1 VNVVIRKLIAKE
13 LYVNRWFMLAAALAG
28 LLSVLAVVV
37 SNYSLAAFNIAS
49 ITWLTTIIAWGVMLA
64 IYGISNER
72 KENTLQFVLSLP
84 LSPAEYVRAKVA
96 GLLLTYVVPWLIA
109 SGAALALVALAPQVP
124 DGMLPYVTLLCVFLL
139 ANFAVVMCGALHA
152 RSDAWVAAVII
163 VTNMMVSLF
172 MFAVGAR
179 PGIRDHMKDAAPV
192 WNDTFF
198 NVLSIELIIFVIAIA
213 LPLATAA
220 RRRDFI

>member
-1 VNVVIRKLIAKE
+1 MSIVVRKLIAKE
-13 LYVNRWFMLAAALAG
+13 LYVNRWFMLATSVAAV
-28 LLSVLAVVV
+28 LSIV
-37 SNYSLAAFNIAS
+37 AASFGGSAYNIAA

-64 IYGISNER
+64 IYGVSNER

-84 LSPAEYVRAKVA
+84 LSPAEYVRAKLF
-96 GLLLTYVVPWLIA
+96 GLLLTYLLPWLA
-109 SGAALALVALAPQVP
+109 GSAAAIALVVLSPEVP
-124 DGMLPYVTLLCVFLL
+124 DGTLPYVVLLCVFLFT
-139 ANFAVVMCGALHA
+139 NFAVVMCGALHA

-163 VTNMMVSLF
+163 ITNMMVSLF
-172 MFAVGAR
+172 MFAVGSR
-179 PGIRDHMKDAAPV
+179 PGIKDYIEGPVPV

-198 NVLSIELIIFVIAIA
+198 NLLTLELIVFVIAVA

>member
-1 VNVVIRKLIAKE
+1 MSIVVRKLITKE
-13 LYVNRWFMLAAALAG
+13 LYVNRWFMLAAAIAAV
-28 LLSVLAVVV
+28 LSIF
-37 SNYSLAAFNIAS
+37 AASFGGSAYNIAA
-49 ITWLTTIIAWGVMLA
+49 ITWLTTVIAWGVMLA
-64 IYGISNER
+64 IYGVSNER

-84 LSPAEYVRAKVA
+84 ISPAEYVRAKLL
-96 GLLLTYVVPWLIA
+96 GLMLTYLLPWLVA
-109 SGAALALVALAPQVP
+109 SAAAVSLVVFSRDVP
-124 DGMLPYVTLLCVFLL
+124 DGTLPYVVLLCVFLF

-152 RSDAWVAAVII
+152 RSDAMVAAVII

-172 MFAVGAR
+172 MFAVGSR
-179 PGIRDHMKDAAPV
+179 PGIKDYIEGPVPV

-198 NVLSIELIIFVIAIA
+198 NLLTLELIVFVIAVA